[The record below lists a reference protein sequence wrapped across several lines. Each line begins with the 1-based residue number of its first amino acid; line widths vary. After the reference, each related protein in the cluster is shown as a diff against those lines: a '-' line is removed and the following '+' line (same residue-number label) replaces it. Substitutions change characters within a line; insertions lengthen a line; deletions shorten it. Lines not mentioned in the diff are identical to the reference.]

1 VLKGEE
7 VAQRSFSSQEMKN
20 DMLKSPEA
28 LEREGVLSLGYV
40 PGRVK

>member
-1 VLKGEE
+1 MLKGEE
-7 VAQRSFSSQEMKN
+7 VGQRSFSSQGMRN

-28 LEREGVLSLGYV
+28 LERERELSLGYA